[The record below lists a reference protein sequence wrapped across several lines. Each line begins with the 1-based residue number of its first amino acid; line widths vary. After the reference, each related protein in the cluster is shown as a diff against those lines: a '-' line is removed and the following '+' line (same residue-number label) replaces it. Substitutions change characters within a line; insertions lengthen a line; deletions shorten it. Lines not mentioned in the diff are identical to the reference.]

1 MEVPRLGV
9 ESELQPPAVTNPT
22 SIHEDRNFIFGP
34 TQWVKDLAWL
44 WLWPAAVALIG
55 PLAWEP
61 PYASGVA
68 LKRPKKKIRK
78 TNPERSK
85 GGSLFLKK
93 ILVMAVFPVP

>member
-1 MEVPRLGV
+1 MYHTVSQYVYRLYAIYLFIFFLGPHPRDMEVPRLGV

-55 PLAWEP
+55 P
-61 PYASGVA
+61 
-68 LKRPKKKIRK
+68 
-78 TNPERSK
+78 
-85 GGSLFLKK
+85 
-93 ILVMAVFPVP
+93 